1 VLFFITD
8 PLVFT
13 GYFSYICGREPCL
26 TKEHIRELQILP
38 DLEKH
43 EYLNF
48 NPGLSRIS
56 RPFWPRRKNVHRT
69 ERGRIQPF
77 LYALGEEIRIADAQQ
92 LPPAQWSLHH
102 QGRRRHPRTPGTS
115 SRVPWLGIV
124 GGRCPAASG
133 LSSRHVIEALRG
145 HVHFRTSGKWP
156 TSTEVTAAEESPG
169 LRVLHAGTGSARR
182 ELEASTRPRW
192 STKKRDGNGS

>member
-13 GYFSYICGREPCL
+13 GYFSHICGREPCL

-38 DLEKH
+38 DLGKH

-48 NPGLSRIS
+48 YPGLSRIS
-56 RPFWPRRKNVHRT
+56 RPFWPGRKNVHRA
-69 ERGRIQPF
+69 ERGHIQPF
-77 LYALGEEIRIADAQQ
+77 LSALGEEIRIAGAQQ
-92 LPPAQWSLHH
+92 LPPAQWSLQH
-102 QGRRRHPRTPGTS
+102 QGRRRPPRDLGTS
-115 SRVPWLGIV
+115 SRVPWPGIV
-124 GGRCPAASG
+124 GGCCPAASG
-133 LSSRHVIEALRG
+133 LSSRHAIETLSG

-156 TSTEVTAAEESPG
+156 TSAEVTAAEECPG
-169 LRVLHAGTGSARR
+169 LRVLHAATGSACR

-192 STKKRDGNGS
+192 SARKRDGNGS